1 MLFNDKYFPYH
12 IVTIS
17 GLSLRVN
24 DSEEYKLRLEL
35 LEGMDSMVR
44 PVTTYSDVVN
54 VSFAMVV
61 STLSDLVRRH

>member
-12 IVTIS
+12 VVTIS
-17 GLSLRVN
+17 GLALRVN